1 MAAAA
6 SCLLLA
12 AGTAKYRAAVL
23 RAAPASTIDRS
34 LSGTALRP
42 CTPESRSKPI
52 RKRIIYFLSF
62 PYICLSTLRSQR
74 RRWLSSL
81 RSDLTYQPRPV
92 LCTYCRMLNA
102 RLTTIDVMS
111 LEFSLLPFG
120 CYHTGLF
127 KWHVFS
133 LSGPLLLDLSAI
145 RCAYNRLASSLTDWP
160 MHPFPRVRGRQIV

>member
-1 MAAAA
+1 MAENWCSPTAAEITMQPKKKHCKPM
-6 SCLLLA
+6 SSFE
-12 AGTAKYRAAVL
+12 GGQAKARPVFWLRLPDWLEGGCCATCCTGRKGAAVL

-111 LEFSLLPFG
+111 FS
-120 CYHTGLF
+120 T
-127 KWHVFS
+127 
-133 LSGPLLLDLSAI
+133 
-145 RCAYNRLASSLTDWP
+145 
-160 MHPFPRVRGRQIV
+160 